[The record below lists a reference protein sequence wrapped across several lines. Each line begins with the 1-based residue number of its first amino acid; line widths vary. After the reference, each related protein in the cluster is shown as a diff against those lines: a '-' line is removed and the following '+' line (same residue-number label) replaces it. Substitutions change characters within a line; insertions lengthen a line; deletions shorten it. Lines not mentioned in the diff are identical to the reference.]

1 MINMYS
7 TGMMFGGG
15 YNVHSYYKNKYGVAP
30 TDFAQRPYV
39 QPYPMPYIP
48 RTSQAKLPG
57 NKFVDF
63 LRKIFC

>member
-39 QPYPMPYIP
+39 QPYPMAYVP
-48 RTSQAKLPG
+48 RTSQVKYPDSPIL
-57 NKFVDF
+57 NFF
-63 LRKIFC
+63 RKIFC

>member
-39 QPYPMPYIP
+39 QPYPMPYIQ
-48 RTSQAKLPG
+48 RRNDDLEQGGLIR
-57 NKFVDF
+57 KFI
-63 LRKIFC
+63 RKHFT